1 MKILIRTDASQQIG
15 SGHVMRCLTLANE
28 LRQKAHVSFICQELP
43 GNMCDYIKQ
52 QGYPVHSNAILATEN
67 KLIDWLIVD
76 HYSLDAQWETTM
88 RPYVRNIMVI
98 DDMAN
103 RKHDCDLLL
112 DQNLYMDMESRYHD
126 LVPQHCKQLLGP
138 KYALLR
144 PEFLSSRK
152 NLRKRNGSIK
162 RILIFMGGSDP
173 TNETAKALEA
183 IKLYCTKSK
192 IVISTNE
199 RNLGGT
205 QISPVGRNDS
215 NTSIMNVR
223 SILNSPEIAV
233 DVVVGASN
241 PHKEQIKQLCLSLPN
256 INYYCQVSN
265 MAELMVK
272 ADLAIG
278 AGGSTNWERC
288 CLGLPSLV
296 ITIAEN
302 QEELTQTLHEQA
314 YLISLG
320 TKEKVSAETIL
331 HKLCDILN
339 EPELVLSFINKGK
352 QLVDGNGAKRV
363 SSMIEETQIPKEY
376 RLRKATPEYLLTYY
390 NWANDEAVRKNSF
403 SPEPIDL
410 ETHKNWFKQKLNNPD
425 TLLYILEKNENP
437 VGQIRFDVEE
447 KIAHIDYSIDSKFRG
462 LGLGKH
468 ILQLGI
474 EQFLLDES
482 RKIYFQA
489 VVKTGNFASHK
500 IFQKIGFNKVAAKQ
514 TNKRKNSA
522 TTTYQLKLSPTKK
535 AG

>member
-1 MKILIRTDASQQIG
+1 MTQQNSMNILIRTDASQQIG
-15 SGHVMRCLTLANE
+15 SGHVMRCLSLANE
-28 LRQKAHVSFICQELP
+28 LRKKKARVSFICQELP
-43 GNMCDYIKQ
+43 GNMCDYIEQ
-52 QGYPVHSNAILATEN
+52 QGYPVHSNAILAAEN

-76 HYSLDAQWETTM
+76 HYSLDAQWEATM
-88 RPYVRNIMVI
+88 RLYVKKIMVI

-112 DQNLYMDMESRYHD
+112 DQNLYVDMESRYHD

-144 PEFLSSRK
+144 PEFLSACQT
-152 NLRKRNGSIK
+152 LRKRDGSIK

-192 IVISTNE
+192 IVIPSEAKTVIPSE
-199 RNLGGT
+199 AKTVIPSEAKTVIPSEARNLSGT

-223 SILNSPEIAV
+223 SILNSPDIAV

-241 PHKEQIKQLCLSLPN
+241 PHKEQIKQLCASLPN
-256 INYYCQVSN
+256 STYYCQVSN

-296 ITIAEN
+296 IIIAEN
-302 QEELTQTLHEQA
+302 QEELTQTLHEQG

-320 TKEKVSAETIL
+320 TKEKVSAETIWQNL
-331 HKLCDILN
+331 YDILN
-339 EPELVLSFINKGK
+339 EPERVLSFVEKGK

-363 SSMIEETQIPKEY
+363 SLYVTS
-376 RLRKATPEYLLTYY
+376 
-390 NWANDEAVRKNSF
+390 NDR
-403 SPEPIDL
+403 
-410 ETHKNWFKQKLNNPD
+410 
-425 TLLYILEKNENP
+425 
-437 VGQIRFDVEE
+437 
-447 KIAHIDYSIDSKFRG
+447 
-462 LGLGKH
+462 
-468 ILQLGI
+468 
-474 EQFLLDES
+474 
-482 RKIYFQA
+482 
-489 VVKTGNFASHK
+489 
-500 IFQKIGFNKVAAKQ
+500 
-514 TNKRKNSA
+514 
-522 TTTYQLKLSPTKK
+522 
-535 AG
+535 